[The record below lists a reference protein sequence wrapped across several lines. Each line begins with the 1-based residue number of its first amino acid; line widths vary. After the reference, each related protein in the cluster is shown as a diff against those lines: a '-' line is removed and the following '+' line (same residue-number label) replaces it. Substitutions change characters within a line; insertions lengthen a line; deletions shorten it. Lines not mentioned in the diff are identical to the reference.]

1 VARQIAQVSHELSG
15 ENLGK
20 QAGVR
25 EIVWK
30 EVKVPVDFIP
40 KAHIWLADRARARSA
55 KLRLRRAGGVYCCGL
70 GCQNGN
76 PG

>member
-1 VARQIAQVSHELSG
+1 MDETVARQIAQVNHELSG

-30 EVKVPVDFIP
+30 EVKVPFDFIP
-40 KAHIWLADRARARSA
+40 KAHIWLADRALAPGVQNYGCERVGGYTA
-55 KLRLRRAGGVYCCGL
+55 AG
-70 GCQNGN
+70 
-76 PG
+76 